1 GRPRRSSLLRG
12 GAGFSRRCRARL
24 GTTDEGSTCRGRYC
38 WRKSGLSKEKL
49 TWFELSHI
57 APIIHNELYVEH
69 NQDILKARK
78 SGLLHNDAIEPRPRT
93 MDNLLYESGSDK
105 ETETLTKLA
114 ASKRYMAQRNRGK
127 DSSSHCFE
135 GERVADKEKKLD
147 NSAPFAL
154 QPDPLRSYPLPPATV
169 FMPLPPM
176 MSHLP
181 MMPLP
186 PMMPHPP
193 IMPLPPMTPHSNS
206 YMSLPLDAHMK
217 SASSFTSAPGDPHRS
232 SSPHPRSLTRLGQ
245 AQSSTRHCIT
255 TYTTYTSGIPPHPS
269 SKFLQGLQD
278 ANIGNRISG
287 RRTKARGR
295 RSTSTLSQTHSE
307 PTHYPT
313 KSNSTTK
320 KPEVPN
326 FSKEKSVPPTHM
338 SQPTSHY
345 SITSTQS
352 QRSKDKSSLGKKED
366 VFQGATSPLRPRAL
380 PSQLKSDTDDS
391 RLKQPQ
397 STRGSEIGSERG
409 MHSGS
414 GGNMGE
420 RRPEME
426 VATDDED
433 EYSSVFTDND
443 ETQVNDNKS
452 DVAGLKVVSASP
464 AYETVSH
471 GGSTLLTCVAQ
482 SQHSVHYQWLREG
495 KPISEHDPFFTQP
508 APGMLQIQMASLYL
522 TGEYRCVVS
531 DGHSS
536 LERVFHLEVCSE
548 TLVSEAEVETHVG
561 NIPPGYEAAIADTN
575 GAKVNSPQPA
585 SISKP
590 PVTRVKGPKSE
601 SSPRPTKS
609 PPYTSPAVASL
620 PQPSSGRDTPDTT
633 GKEDDGAGNKK
644 MRTEQEN
651 VVSTEKGAM
660 VGSRRAYR
668 KQV

>member
-1 GRPRRSSLLRG
+1 MVSAFCATILCS
-12 GAGFSRRCRARL
+12 
-24 GTTDEGSTCRGRYC
+24 

-57 APIIHNELYVEH
+57 APVIHNELYVEH

-135 GERVADKEKKLD
+135 GERVADKEKKLA
-147 NSAPFAL
+147 NLAPFAL

-320 KPEVPN
+320 VRIILIVHKLLYYHRSLR
-326 FSKEKSVPPTHM
+326 F
-338 SQPTSHY
+338 PTS
-345 SITSTQS
+345 Q
-352 QRSKDKSSLGKKED
+352 KK
-366 VFQGATSPLRPRAL
+366 
-380 PSQLKSDTDDS
+380 
-391 RLKQPQ
+391 
-397 STRGSEIGSERG
+397 
-409 MHSGS
+409 
-414 GGNMGE
+414 
-420 RRPEME
+420 
-426 VATDDED
+426 
-433 EYSSVFTDND
+433 
-443 ETQVNDNKS
+443 
-452 DVAGLKVVSASP
+452 
-464 AYETVSH
+464 
-471 GGSTLLTCVAQ
+471 
-482 SQHSVHYQWLREG
+482 
-495 KPISEHDPFFTQP
+495 
-508 APGMLQIQMASLYL
+508 
-522 TGEYRCVVS
+522 
-531 DGHSS
+531 
-536 LERVFHLEVCSE
+536 RVFHQRTCPNPQA
-548 TLVSEAEVETHVG
+548 TT
-561 NIPPGYEAAIADTN
+561 
-575 GAKVNSPQPA
+575 PQPA
-585 SISKP
+585 LSHSGAKTNQVLGRKKTCSRVP
-590 PVTRVKGPKSE
+590 PHLFVPEHFLLS
-601 SSPRPTKS
+601 
-609 PPYTSPAVASL
+609 
-620 PQPSSGRDTPDTT
+620 
-633 GKEDDGAGNKK
+633 
-644 MRTEQEN
+644 
-651 VVSTEKGAM
+651 
-660 VGSRRAYR
+660 
-668 KQV
+668 